1 MFPVRHCYKAHDG
14 PLPSNAEGWDRVVV
28 VVVAAAVVA
37 AIEVVAEADCV
48 TDAEPGRTGD

>member
-1 MFPVRHCYKAHDG
+1 
-14 PLPSNAEGWDRVVV
+14 LPSNAEGWDRVVV

>member
-1 MFPVRHCYKAHDG
+1 LFPVRHCYKARDG

-28 VVVAAAVVA
+28 VVVAAVVA

-48 TDAEPGRTGD
+48 TDAGPGRTGD